1 MGGISVSAVA
11 DELILG
17 APEHGLFAS
26 LSTHAKCQSTWF
38 RKTTK
43 SAGTMLVLLFI
54 HPVIIRGRCSVWF
67 GVGEVSRGHPESCM
81 LLGLFKRH
89 TTSERMP
96 TDARF
101 PLSWTLRVFDRR
113 SSDGEDKPYVKNNS
127 NRRSGNEI

>member
-1 MGGISVSAVA
+1 MGGISVSAVT
-11 DELILG
+11 DELFLG

-26 LSTHAKCQSTWF
+26 FSKHAECLSTWF
-38 RKTTK
+38 RKTVK
-43 SAGTMLVLLFI
+43 SAGTMLVFLFI
-54 HPVIIRGRCSVWF
+54 HPVIIKGRCSVWF
-67 GVGEVSRGHPESCM
+67 GEGEVSRRHPESCM
-81 LLGLFKRH
+81 LLCRFERH

-101 PLSWTLRVFDRR
+101 PLSWTLRVFDRK